1 MTTSTRDDGEE
12 PSELARPPDG
22 PSTPLPASFGLTV
35 DPSTRSFDDGAVL
48 MGGNP
53 ARLWRLSGRA
63 QRVVA
68 RWRSGDPV
76 GPGRVEQL
84 LARRLTTAGAFHPH
98 PVGSSFTAADV
109 SVVIPVR
116 DRSDQLDRLLGALGG
131 LRRIVIDD
139 GSTDPATSAA
149 IALHHGAACIALPVN
164 RGPAA
169 ARNAGWDA
177 ATTALVAFVDS
188 DCVPAPGWLDSLLAH
203 FEDPLVAAVAPRVV
217 PAAHHSA
224 VGRYEAVR
232 SSLDRGTL
240 AGPVR
245 PRSPVPYVPSAALIV
260 RRAVSGSRLF
270 DPGLRVGE
278 DVDLVWR
285 LNDAGWL
292 VRYDPASRVEHDGPT
307 HLADFVGRRASYGTS
322 AGPLA
327 LRHPE
332 HMAPAAASAWSVGVW
347 LLAARR
353 RPVAAAGVLSA
364 SILVLSHRLR
374 RLVKDP
380 VMMATVIA
388 GGGAVRSAMPTCA
401 GLVRAWSP
409 GLVLALFWRRTRAA
423 AAVALVAPALADW
436 REQPGG
442 LDPLTYA
449 ALHVVDDIAYGSG
462 LWLGSLRARSARPLV
477 PEVVLQAR
485 QWSNQ
490 TLRSAIEGEGSSVG
504 ASKPGA

>member
-1 MTTSTRDDGEE
+1 
-12 PSELARPPDG
+12 
-22 PSTPLPASFGLTV
+22 
-35 DPSTRSFDDGAVL
+35 
-48 MGGNP
+48 MGGAP
-53 ARLWRLSGRA
+53 PRLWRFSGRA

-68 RWRSGDPV
+68 HWRAGDPV

-98 PVGSSFTAADV
+98 PAGSSFTAADV
-109 SVVIPVR
+109 TVVIPVR
-116 DRSDQLDRLLGALGG
+116 DRPAQLDRLLDALGG
-131 LRRIVIDD
+131 LRCIVVDD
-139 GSTDPATSAA
+139 GSRDSATSEP
-149 IALHHGAACIALPVN
+149 IATRHGAACIALPVN
-164 RGPAA
+164 RGPAT

-203 FEDPLVAAVAPRVV
+203 FEDPLVAAVAPRIV
-217 PAAHHSA
+217 PVPHHSA

-232 SSLDRGTL
+232 SSLDRGAL

-260 RRAVSGSRLF
+260 RRAVGGSRLF
-270 DPGLRVGE
+270 DPRLRVGE

-285 LNDAGWL
+285 LHDAGWL
-292 VRYDPASRVEHDGPT
+292 VRYDPAPRVEHDGPAT
-307 HLADFVGRRASYGTS
+307 LADFVGRRASYGTS
-322 AGPLA
+322 AGPLG
-327 LRHPE
+327 LRHPQ
-332 HMAPAAASAWSVGVW
+332 HMAPAAASAWSVAVW

-353 RPVAAAGVLSA
+353 RPVAAACVLSA

-380 VMMATVIA
+380 VGTAAVIA
-388 GGGAVRSAMPTCA
+388 GGGTIRSALPTWA

-409 GLVLALFWRRTRAA
+409 GLVLALGWRRTRAA

-436 REQPGG
+436 HQQPGT
-442 LDPLTYA
+442 LDALSYA
-449 ALHVVDDIAYGSG
+449 ALHVLDDIAYASG
-462 LWLGSLRARSARPLV
+462 LWLGSMRARTARPLI
-477 PEVVLQAR
+477 PEVVLQAP
-485 QWSNQ
+485 QWSNRS
-490 TLRSAIEGEGSSVG
+490 LRSAPEGEGSSVG